1 MTYLG
6 DTAVIFQL
14 DENEYFIYRGPW
26 LQYDLKTQRKELKE
40 KLKALKITYNMNE
53 ICMLY
58 M

>member
-1 MTYLG
+1 M
-6 DTAVIFQL
+6 IFQL

-26 LQYDLKTQRKELKE
+26 LQYDLKTQRKEFKE